1 MTAEL
6 DTITNKKQSA
16 WRKLTTAWLQEV
28 CFSYGARVVD
38 DLETQTSK
46 KNVSQSEFALGMFL

>member
-1 MTAEL
+1 MTGEL

-38 DLETQTSK
+38 DLETQTLKKKRESK
-46 KNVSQSEFALGMFL
+46 